1 MKLDRI
7 IAIRNNKIV
16 YRDGDKCIKVFC
28 SRCSKAD
35 ILNEALNQARISE
48 TDLNI
53 PKIHEVTTIDGK
65 WAIVSE
71 FIKGKTLLQMINEDN
86 SKVDEYLEMLINIQ
100 NNMNSKKSPLLTK
113 LNDKA
118 KRLITLANLDN
129 DLKERL
135 IDKLNNIPEGD
146 AICHGDFGPSNIIL
160 SENNIPYIIDWSH
173 ATQGNPLL
181 DCAKTYLMLNLSVS
195 KEIGE
200 KYLSLYCEKHQI
212 KKENVLEYLPIVS
225 AIQLVRRKESEKDI
239 LLNLI
244 KKVK

>member
-1 MKLDRI
+1 MKKSIGYMSLSLML
-7 IAIRNNKIV
+7 
-16 YRDGDKCIKVFC
+16 C
-28 SRCSKAD
+28 
-35 ILNEALNQARISE
+35 L
-48 TDLNI
+48 
-53 PKIHEVTTIDGK
+53 
-65 WAIVSE
+65 
-71 FIKGKTLLQMINEDN
+71 TLLFVGCGNTTRSLARNIDSTITNLIYSVSSLDWADSSTLSNISGNTESTYDSNLNFYEGYSVNET
-86 SKVDEYLEMLINIQ
+86 E
-100 NNMNSKKSPLLTK
+100 
-113 LNDKA
+113 
-118 KRLITLANLDN
+118 NLDN

-160 SENNIPYIIDWSH
+160 SESNIPYIIDWSH

-181 DCAKTYLMLNLSVS
+181 DCAKTYLMLNLRVS

>member
-28 SRCSKAD
+28 SRCSKDD

-65 WAIVSE
+65 WAIVSD

-86 SKVDEYLEMLINIQ
+86 SKADEYLEMLINIQ

-160 SENNIPYIIDWSH
+160 SESNIPYIIDWSH